1 MRATLGLDTDGVTKP
16 APDRVADLSLIAAGA
31 QLRIDELRSMA
42 EPDREGND
50 ELLPSEAWARLIG
63 RERQSFVQ
71 PPEPPLP
78 VSPRAPGRSGP

>member
-1 MRATLGLDTDGVTKP
+1 M
-16 APDRVADLSLIAAGA
+16 AAGA

-50 ELLPSEAWARLIG
+50 ELLPSEASARLIG
-63 RERQSFVQ
+63 RERQSVLQ

-78 VSPRAPGRSGP
+78 VSRRVLQAVADREIEAGGSSSTAIPASG